1 MNEHHHHH
9 HHKQEEHPRR
19 DEAGFHDHFGSGAPL
34 PPPGPFAE
42 SYRIAGYQDGLV
54 AATPECEL
62 LLPEFDSGL
71 EFGDEDNDQ
80 PGDWLMDGGVLGGV
94 TWDGTFYRDLAR
106 YSGSGPLFWASY
118 LKGGTEAGMKK
129 GFWFNFGSGW
139 SHLFNDDPAQ
149 ILGGASQKL
158 FWEPVA
164 GTAGAGLPGSATPAT
179 GGRWKLVIEATV
191 FLTFEVVVVW
201 SGVKIGGSDP
211 SGIYERESG
220 LDPLAS
226 LTIEAV

>member
-1 MNEHHHHH
+1 M
-9 HHKQEEHPRR
+9 
-19 DEAGFHDHFGSGAPL
+19 
-34 PPPGPFAE
+34 
-42 SYRIAGYQDGLV
+42 YRIAGYQDGLV
-54 AATPECEL
+54 GGAEPECDVL
-62 LLPEFDSGL
+62 APHFDSGL
-71 EFGDEDNDQ
+71 TWPDENDPQ
-80 PGDWLMDGGVLGGV
+80 PGDWCFDAGVAGGVS
-94 TWDGTFYRDLAR
+94 WDGTFYRDTAR
-106 YSGSGPLFWASY
+106 FPAGGQLFWSGY
-118 LKGGTEAGMKK
+118 FKPGSVAGMQG
-129 GFWFNFGSGW
+129 GFWINFGQGW